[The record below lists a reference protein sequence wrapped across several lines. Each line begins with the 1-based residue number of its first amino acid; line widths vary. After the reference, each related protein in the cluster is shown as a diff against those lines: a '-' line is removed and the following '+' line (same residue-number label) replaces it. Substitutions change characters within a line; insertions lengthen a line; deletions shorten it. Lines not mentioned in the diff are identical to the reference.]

1 MLLSKSTAP
10 RPVVRFIRLTVPFLV
25 MGGCLWLLQT
35 QTELPPMRE
44 LGAIL
49 GSLPAWKWAAAV
61 LATGLSFW
69 ALGRYDSVAHRHLG
83 TGMDGPAARRA
94 GMAAIA
100 FSQTA
105 GFGLITGSYARW
117 RLLPGLSP
125 LQAGQLTA
133 LVAVTFLAAL
143 SVICG
148 AALILAPP
156 SPGLAWAGGVILA
169 AAASV
174 SVFSFLHPQTPL
186 FRLRLRWPS
195 LTAMTALG
203 FWATADVA
211 AAGTALWLLLPGGI
225 DTSWAQLLTAYAIA
239 LGFAVVSS
247 APGGAGPFELTLCAL
262 LPAVPDH
269 SLIAGLLAFRLVYYA
284 VPAVLAALLMVFPG
298 LLPARAAA
306 AGDTDLLGSRSLPP
320 AALPGSR
327 ACSETGI
334 IRQNGGHVQA
344 FGLNQIAL
352 LDSPQASIALFDPLS
367 GLAAETFAPLARH
380 AQTRNAAACYYKCSG
395 RSALHARKSGWRV
408 LRIAEDAVLNPLKF
422 SEGGSSRRQ
431 LRRKLRHAEKAGI
444 EVCRAAA
451 RLPFDQMRDADAAWQ
466 SAHGTAYGTTM
477 GRFEPGYLAAQEVI
491 LAFRDGQLI
500 GFASFHTSAR
510 EWCLDLIRM
519 RPDVPDG
526 TGHALVRAGI
536 AAAAAEE
543 IPRLSLAAVPGHR
556 LAKGVDRGLRRFK
569 ACFAPRW
576 EPRYIAAP
584 SWLQMAL
591 CIVEL
596 LRLVHRPPAV
606 QPAAAAVPAHN
617 EDEENEIALA
627 RPA

>member
-1 MLLSKSTAP
+1 MPFSKSSAP
-10 RPVVRFIRLTVPFLV
+10 RPAARLIRLTVPFLV
-25 MGGCLWLLQT
+25 MGVCVWLLQT

-49 GSLPAWKWAAAV
+49 ISLPAWKWGAAV

-83 TGMDGPAARRA
+83 TGLDGPAARRA

-125 LQAGQLTA
+125 LHAGQLTA
-133 LVAVTFLAAL
+133 LVAATFLAAL

-203 FWATADVA
+203 FWAVVDVA
-211 AAGTALWLLLPGGI
+211 AAGTALWLLLPDGT
-225 DTSWAQLLTAYAIA
+225 DASWAQLLTAYAIA

-247 APGGAGPFELTLCAL
+247 APGGAGPFELALCAL

-284 VPAVLAALLMVFPG
+284 VPAVLAALLMIFPG
-298 LLPARAAA
+298 LLPARAAT

-334 IRQNGGHVQA
+334 IRQNGGHVQM

-380 AQTRNAAACYYKCSG
+380 AQTRNAAACYYKCGG
-395 RSALHARKSGWRV
+395 RTALHARKTGWRV
-408 LRIAEDAVLNPLKF
+408 LRIAEDAVLNPLEF

-444 EVCRAAA
+444 DVCRAAA
-451 RLPFDQMRDADAAWQ
+451 RLPFDQMRDVDAAWQ
-466 SAHGTAYGTTM
+466 SAHGSAYGTTM
-477 GRFEPGYLAAQEVI
+477 GRYEPGYLAAQEVT

-536 AAAAAEE
+536 AAAAAED
-543 IPRLSLAAVPGHR
+543 IPRLALAAVPDHR

-576 EPRYIAAP
+576 EPRYMAAP
-584 SWLQMAL
+584 SWLQMVL
-591 CIVEL
+591 CIGEL

-606 QPAAAAVPAHN
+606 LLAVPAAPAHN